1 MVIKLHHGNQKGCL
15 IRILNLLLNTKLQV
29 KIDGSC
35 FLKKK
40 KTFTNKNMAN
50 IYIVYEIIH
59 GQISN
64 VQILHC
70 EIFCL
75 ELLSYINML
84 ILININIL
92 ARALDLMH
100 MAFSH

>member
-15 IRILNLLLNTKLQV
+15 IRILNLLLNTNLQV
-29 KIDGSC
+29 KFDGSC

-40 KTFTNKNMAN
+40 MTFTNKNMAN

-70 EIFCL
+70 EFFCL
-75 ELLSYINML
+75 ELLS
-84 ILININIL
+84 
-92 ARALDLMH
+92 
-100 MAFSH
+100 